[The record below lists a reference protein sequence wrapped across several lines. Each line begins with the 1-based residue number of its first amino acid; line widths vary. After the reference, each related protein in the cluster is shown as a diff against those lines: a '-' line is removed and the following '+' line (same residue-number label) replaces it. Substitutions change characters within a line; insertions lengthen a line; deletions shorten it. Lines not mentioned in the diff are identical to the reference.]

1 MCNIIL
7 QSFTQSFGASDHR
20 FPNHSLIHSLT
31 PTYTVTKM
39 NTPAEQKPTK
49 DNKVSTAPPKQ
60 NDDGKEKT
68 MTMLAQQQM
77 DLENMDKKKESP
89 RGRPWANRRSWP
101 SV

>member
-1 MCNIIL
+1 
-7 QSFTQSFGASDHR
+7 
-20 FPNHSLIHSLT
+20 
-31 PTYTVTKM
+31 M

-68 MTMLAQQQM
+68 MTMLVQQQM
-77 DLENMDKKKESP
+77 DLENMDKKKKAHARE
-89 RGRPWANRRSWP
+89 RPWANRRSWP

>member
-1 MCNIIL
+1 
-7 QSFTQSFGASDHR
+7 
-20 FPNHSLIHSLT
+20 
-31 PTYTVTKM
+31 M

-68 MTMLAQQQM
+68 MTMLAQM